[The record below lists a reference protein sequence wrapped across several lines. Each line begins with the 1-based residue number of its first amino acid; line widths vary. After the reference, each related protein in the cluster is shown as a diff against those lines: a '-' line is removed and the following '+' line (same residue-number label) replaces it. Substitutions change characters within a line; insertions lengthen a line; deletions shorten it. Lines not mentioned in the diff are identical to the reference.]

1 METDPVEEIPDSLSE
16 FRAQYLDYREGLRD
30 HAPSTKRLKR
40 RDRAAAAAFVQALQ
54 DAAGID
60 PYASRPSTEHL
71 LARMERTPAVAAV
84 PAVSA
89 SSSSVALS
97 DAERTA
103 QLRKLVP
110 WDKATKRGWIPK
122 DDLDAAERAACD
134 LLEIAHLGEQPRFA
148 YAARRTNHREQ
159 LTAEQMAWLGRVR
172 QIARTQHTP
181 RYNVQELATV
191 AKRLP
196 SELQD
201 GPGSMS
207 RAVELLAECG
217 VRVVFCEGLPGG
229 KLAGAVTFPPTG
241 GPVIGLTTRG
251 DRFDSIVYTLLH
263 ECAHLTLGHIDEQ
276 SGPILDNDD
285 HPRVVED
292 PREQEANEQASRWLF
307 PTGLNILAA
316 YQDIDAAARQHS
328 VHPSI
333 IAGHIQHEAD
343 NWRMLNEYRCNV
355 RSELRAAGLLST

>member
-1 METDPVEEIPDSLSE
+1 MSENVVVIGGGVVGLST
-16 FRAQYLDYREGLRD
+16 AY
-30 HAPSTKRLKR
+30 
-40 RDRAAAAAFVQALQ
+40 
-54 DAAGID
+54 
-60 PYASRPSTEHL
+60 HL
-71 LARMERTPAVAAV
+71 AVAGY
-84 PAVSA
+84 
-89 SSSSVALS
+89 
-97 DAERTA
+97 
-103 QLRKLVP
+103 
-110 WDKATKRGWIPK
+110 ATDTVVIEP
-122 DDLDAAERAACD
+122 DPTYEHAA
-134 LLEIAHLGEQPRFA
+134 
-148 YAARRTNHREQ
+148 
-159 LTAEQMAWLGRVR
+159 
-172 QIARTQHTP
+172 TP
-181 RYNVQELATV
+181 RST
-191 AKRLP
+191 
-196 SELQD
+196 
-201 GPGSMS
+201 G
-207 RAVELLAECG
+207 G

-229 KLAGAVTFPPTG
+229 RLAGAVTFPPTG

-251 DRFDSIVYTLLH
+251 NRFDSVVYTLLH

-355 RSELRAAGLLST
+355 KSELRAAGLLST

>member
-1 METDPVEEIPDSLSE
+1 MEEIPDSLSE

-60 PYASRPSTEHL
+60 PYASRPSIEHL

-89 SSSSVALS
+89 PSPSVALS

-122 DDLDAAERAACD
+122 NDLDEAERAACD

-181 RYNVQELATV
+181 RYNVQGLATV

-196 SELQD
+196 SELRD
-201 GPGSMS
+201 GPGSMK

-217 VRVVFCEGLPGG
+217 VGVVFCEGLPGG

-251 DRFDSIVYTLLH
+251 DRFDSVVYTLLH
-263 ECAHLTLGHIDEQ
+263 ECAHLKLGHIDEQ

-292 PREQEANEQASRWLF
+292 PREQEANDQASRWLF

-333 IAGHIQHEAD
+333 VAGHIQHEAD